1 MGEEIQRRDLG
12 DGLNRTAMVDGSK
25 VGGYTVSYLAS
36 GGMSV
41 VYKGEKLGR
50 TVCLKEVQAS
60 NTREV
65 PSLVS
70 EKSLLERLNHPGVLG
85 YESFF
90 NENGYYYLV
99 TEFVPGNPLSDL
111 LDPENPPAAES
122 VMDWG
127 IQLCEIFAYLHQQS
141 PPVIYRDLKSENIL
155 LTDNTVKLIDFG
167 IARIHK
173 GSRQK
178 DTELMGSPVT
188 ASPEHYGGAETDARS
203 DIYTLGATL
212 YELLTG
218 GRRKQVGAFKFA
230 PVRELRSDVSPE
242 FEAALSKAVE
252 FQPDARYQTAEE
264 FRDALLVAAGRPVP
278 KSSTATKS
286 APATPPKAVATT
298 GPEKPSLLK
307 RLFPVL
313 LVLLLVCGAGFGA
326 AAHFGLLGDT
336 IPLPALGG
344 PPPPKNSHEASLEGN
359 LFAAGD
365 IDGKAVV
372 LMGEDLGLF
381 EVTGWKEEAA
391 GKRAGTLAKR
401 LNTLYHSPCLECN
414 KSALEPED
422 IKVGRYL
429 ETKDIVIFYCHMHGE
444 DVIHWGPDVLVTV
457 TAEQAE
463 VLGTA
468 PRFVAT
474 YWRDLIRDIV
484 NLSRGFTIE
493 GSVLGPELTN
503 ALMKARSEL
512 KPEDSDVANLR
523 RILRETSGQEALRL
537 RKVFL
542 EVPDRKPVA
551 DSFKGVEGY
560 EPLRI

>member
-1 MGEEIQRRDLG
+1 MSESTAERRDLG
-12 DGLNRTAMVDGSK
+12 DGTNRTAMVDGSK

-41 VYKGEKLGR
+41 VYTGEKSGR
-50 TVCLKEVQAS
+50 TVALKEVQAS

-70 EKSLLERLNHPGVLG
+70 EKSLLERLNHPGVLR

-99 TEFVPGNPLSDL
+99 TEYIPGKPLSDL
-111 LDPENPPAAES
+111 LDPDNPPAVED

-127 IQLCEIFAYLHQQS
+127 IQLCDIFDYLHKQS

-155 LTDNTVKLIDFG
+155 LKDNKIKLIDFG

-188 ASPEHYGGAETDARS
+188 ASPEHYGGAETDPRS
-203 DIYTLGATL
+203 DIYTMGATL

-218 GRRKQVGAFKFA
+218 GRRKQIGAFKFA
-230 PVRELRSDVSPE
+230 PVRELRPE
-242 FEAALSKAVE
+242 VNAALESALTKATE
-252 FQPDARYQTAEE
+252 FKPERRYQSAQQ
-264 FRDALLVAAGRPVP
+264 FGYALMAAAGRSGPPVVDSETQP
-278 KSSTATKS
+278 IVSSSPIS
-286 APATPPKAVATT
+286 A
-298 GPEKPSLLK
+298 GPSVLK

-313 LVLLLVCGAGFGA
+313 LVLVLMGGAAFGA
-326 AAHFGLLGDT
+326 AAHFGMLGDY
-336 IPLPALGG
+336 LPAIGG
-344 PPPPKNSHEASLEGN
+344 PPAPKNSHEASLEGN

-365 IDGKAVV
+365 VDGKAVV
-372 LMGEDLGLF
+372 LLGEDMGLF
-381 EVTGWKEEAA
+381 EVTGWKEEPA

-401 LNTLYHSPCLECN
+401 LNTWYHSPCLECN

-444 DVIHWGPDVLVTV
+444 DVIHWGPDVLITV
-457 TAEQAE
+457 TPDQAE
-463 VLGTA
+463 ALGTA

-484 NLSRGFTIE
+484 NVSRGFEME
-493 GSVLGPELTN
+493 GSFLTPELTV
-503 ALMKARSEL
+503 ALNKARSSL
-512 KPEDSDVANLR
+512 KAEESDVANLR
-523 RILRETSGQEALRL
+523 RILQETTGKEALRL
-537 RKVFL
+537 RKIFL

-551 DSFKGVEGY
+551 DVFRGVEGY